1 VNREPLCRV
10 PQDINLVSFA
20 KSVPASNESPKV
32 ASLQANKTT
41 LEPLKP
47 PSLKGAQSPTA
58 AEGAPTSPNHAASSH
73 DATSNFPRPEPAPS
87 PMNSGLLVGR
97 VRAKAHSCL
106 SLENNR
112 VNIRMLQSPYA
123 VIWILSRSDFTSADM

>member
-1 VNREPLCRV
+1 VNLYAEYPKISTWSHLQRV
-10 PQDINLVSFA
+10 SQPVMSPQRWT
-20 KSVPASNESPKV
+20 
-32 ASLQANKTT
+32 SLQANKTT

-87 PMNSGLLVGR
+87 LMNSGLLVGR